1 MNSFGNIFKI
11 TLYGESHGKEIGVV
25 IDGCPAGIPL
35 SENDMLTDIERRKTG
50 GYATSTRTESD
61 IPEIRSGIYRGHS
74 TGAPITIAFSNEN
87 FHDEDYQSNG
97 FFRPGHADYAAYRK
111 YNGYNNPL
119 GGGQFSGRMTLPL
132 VAAGC
137 IAKKII
143 PTIEISVQILPE
155 CMANVEKALADND
168 SAGGIVECRIR
179 NLEAGIG
186 EPFFNSLESLISHAI
201 FSIPG
206 VKAIEFGNGIASASM
221 LGSEYNDCIVS
232 SDGHTA
238 TNNCG
243 GINGGISNGNDV
255 IFRTYFHPTP
265 SIAKKQKTFNFNSL
279 KVEDMEIH
287 GRHDACF
294 ALRTPVIV
302 EALAAIVLADL
313 TLISKAT
320 RL

>member
-1 MNSFGNIFKI
+1 MNSFGNIFRI

-25 IDGCPAGIPL
+25 VDGCHAGIPL
-35 SENDMLTDIERRKTG
+35 AENDLLPDILRRKTG

-61 IPEIRSGIYRGHS
+61 IPEIRSGIYRGHT
-74 TGAPITIAFSNEN
+74 TGTPIIIIFKNEN
-87 FHDEDYQSNG
+87 FCDEDYQFDG
-97 FFRPGHADYAAYRK
+97 FFRPGHADYTAYRK

-143 PTIEISVQILPE
+143 PPTEISAHILPE
-155 CMANVEKALADND
+155 CLANIEKAIANND
-168 SAGGIVECRIR
+168 SAGGIVECRIQ

-186 EPFFNSLESLISHAI
+186 EPFFDSLESLISHAI

-232 SDGHTA
+232 SDGKTA

-255 IFRTYFHPTP
+255 VFRTYFHPTP
-265 SIAKKQKTFNFNSL
+265 SIAKKQKTFNFNTMQ
-279 KVEDMEIH
+279 VEDLEIH
-287 GRHDACF
+287 GRHDTCF

-302 EALAAIVLADL
+302 EALTAIALADL
-313 TLISKAT
+313 NLISKAT
-320 RL
+320 KL

>member
-1 MNSFGNIFKI
+1 MNSFGNIFRI

-25 IDGCPAGIPL
+25 VDGCPAGIPL
-35 SENDMLTDIERRKTG
+35 SENDMLPDIERRKTG
-50 GYATSTRTESD
+50 GYATSTRTEND
-61 IPEIRSGIYRGHS
+61 IPEIRSGIYRGHT
-74 TGAPITIAFSNEN
+74 TGAPIVVAFQNEN
-87 FHDEDYQSNG
+87 FRDEDYNFDG

-119 GGGQFSGRMTLPL
+119 GGGQFSGRMTLPI

-137 IAKKII
+137 IAKKLI
-143 PTIEISVQILPE
+143 PTIDISAQILPE

-168 SAGGIVECRIR
+168 SAGGIVECKIR

-186 EPFFNSLESLISHAI
+186 EPFFDSLESLISHAI

-221 LGSEYNDCIVS
+221 FGSECNDCIVS
-232 SDGHTA
+232 SDGKTA

-243 GINGGISNGNDV
+243 GINGGISNGNEIV
-255 IFRTYFHPTP
+255 FRTYFHPTP
-265 SIAKKQKTFNFNSL
+265 SIAKKQKAFNFNSL
-279 KVEDMEIH
+279 KVEDLEIH
-287 GRHDACF
+287 GRHDTCF

>member
-1 MNSFGNIFKI
+1 MNSFGNIFRI

-25 IDGCPAGIPL
+25 VDGCPAGIPL

-61 IPEIRSGIYRGHS
+61 IPEIRSGIYQGHT
-74 TGAPITIAFSNEN
+74 TGAPILVAFHNEDFN
-87 FHDEDYQSNG
+87 DEDYNFDG
-97 FFRPGHADYAAYRK
+97 FFRPGHADYAAYKK

-137 IAKKII
+137 IAKKLI
-143 PTIEISVQILPE
+143 PSIDISAQILPE
-155 CMANVEKALADND
+155 CMANVEKALENND

-186 EPFFNSLESLISHAI
+186 EPLFDSLESLISHAI

-232 SDGHTA
+232 SDGKTA

-243 GINGGISNGNDV
+243 GINGGISNGNEIV
-255 IFRTYFHPTP
+255 FRTYYHPTP

-279 KVEDMEIH
+279 KVEDLEIH
-287 GRHDACF
+287 GRHDTCF

-302 EALAAIVLADL
+302 EALVAIVLADL